1 MHMDMKI
8 FFLGLL
14 TVFSLSLT
22 GCKLLKTHTIK
33 LTSSPV
39 LVNNNIEFATT
50 IGWIY
55 LSTSNLGQKDQNILL
70 GLHPFQCLEIKSS
83 QAMNMQNR
91 HAYFNDFKFRT
102 LLESQSECRKIK
114 VNKRISMR

>member
-1 MHMDMKI
+1 MYMKI

-14 TVFSLSLT
+14 TIFSLSMT

-39 LVNNNIEFATT
+39 VVNNNIEFATT

-55 LSTSNLGQKDQNILL
+55 LSSSNLSQKDQEILF

-83 QAMNMQNR
+83 QDMNMQNR

-102 LLESQSECRKIK
+102 LLESQRECRKIK
-114 VNKRISMR
+114 VNKRISIR